1 MKRGKSYKEALKSI
15 EDQRLYSPQEAIKLL
30 KSLTAAKF
38 DESIEIHFR
47 LGVNPKHADQQ
58 VRGTVVLP
66 HGTGKTPRVAVFAEG
81 EKAKE
86 AEDAGADVVGSVDL
100 VEKVAKGWLEF
111 DVTLAT
117 PDMMKNVGK
126 LGKILG
132 TKGMM
137 PNPKTGTIT
146 FEIEKAV
153 KDIKGGKIE
162 YRTDKFGII
171 HCVIG
176 KKSFDDKN
184 LLENYSILFDEIVRA
199 KPAAAKGKYLKSISM
214 SCTMSPGVNIDT
226 TKTQNLLAE
235 AV

>member
-1 MKRGKSYKEALKSI
+1 MKKGKKYLEALKSI
-15 EDQRLYSPQEAIKLL
+15 DQEKLYSPLDAIRAIK
-30 KSLTAAKF
+30 SASTSSF
-38 DESIEIHFR
+38 DETVEVHFR

-81 EKAKE
+81 EKSKE
-86 AEDAGADVVGSVDL
+86 AEEAGADVVGSVDL
-100 VEKVAKGWLEF
+100 VEKVSKGWLEF
-111 DVTLAT
+111 DVALAT

-146 FEIEKAV
+146 FDIGKAV
-153 KDIKGGKIE
+153 KDIKAGKIE
-162 YRTDKFGII
+162 YRTDKLGII
-171 HCVIG
+171 HCIIG
-176 KKSFDDKN
+176 KKSFDEKY
-184 LLENYSILFDEIVRA
+184 LVENYAVLLDEILRA
-199 KPAAAKGKYLKSISM
+199 KPAAAKGKYLRSISLA
-214 SCTMSPGVNIDT
+214 STMSPGIKIDT
-226 TKTQNLLAE
+226 TITQNLLSE